1 VCSRVAGVLPAAR
14 LPAVRL
20 VSLLVLTPPCS
31 CNFIEWREGKL
42 IYKRY
47 ASLYF
52 IAYTDKD
59 DNELLT
65 LEVRTHDDGE
75 GATHTA

>member
-1 VCSRVAGVLPAAR
+1 VCLSSPRCPSVL
-14 LPAVRL
+14 
-20 VSLLVLTPPCS
+20 LLVARSAVPAHSPCS

-65 LEVRTHDDGE
+65 LEVRQSTSQ
-75 GATHTA
+75 